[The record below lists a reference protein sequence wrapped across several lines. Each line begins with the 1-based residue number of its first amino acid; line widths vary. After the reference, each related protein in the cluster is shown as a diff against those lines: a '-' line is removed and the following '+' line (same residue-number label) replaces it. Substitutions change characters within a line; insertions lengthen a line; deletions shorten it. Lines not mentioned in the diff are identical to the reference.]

1 MEKAVVVVEWD
12 EKEDKNK
19 SKRNARRLVF
29 GIGYFGG
36 AFLCDAWR
44 RGSGN
49 DGVKKREV
57 FRGGGRGRQTSV
69 LHTMTGEGQAKY
81 YMLDEQSNSVE
92 RRVLELNL
100 SYGSESFCIG
110 FNRFQ

>member
-1 MEKAVVVVEWD
+1 
-12 EKEDKNK
+12 
-19 SKRNARRLVF
+19 
-29 GIGYFGG
+29 
-36 AFLCDAWR
+36 
-44 RGSGN
+44 
-49 DGVKKREV
+49 
-57 FRGGGRGRQTSV
+57 
-69 LHTMTGEGQAKY
+69 MTGEGQAKY